1 MSSMQAA
8 SISLIPPGTGGVR
21 DYATTVGGPLR
32 TPLLELTPSTDTS
45 SLSGDFLL
53 LHFSGYG
60 FQKRGVPVWLVRK
73 VRSLRTQFKAFGVVF
88 HELFAPHGS
97 PLGSAFWLSGY
108 QKRIA
113 RQLLGLSDFWLTNR
127 EESGR
132 WLLDQHGQAAPHRV
146 LPVFSNVG
154 EPSLINMDREP
165 RLVVFGS
172 SGVRAN
178 VYQWADGEIFRCA
191 KRTGLEIHDIGPAIQ
206 DSVLSQQLEQQGV
219 VRHGKLSAE
228 DVSRALS
235 SAAYGALSY
244 PTDYV
249 SKSGVFAA
257 YSAHGI
263 CPILLWQHYGTHDGL
278 EANVHYAAGFGAL
291 DPSSIDARSI
301 GRAAREWYEPHCVNA
316 HVAALRTLIT
326 EARK

>member
-1 MSSMQAA
+1 MHAA
-8 SISLIPPGTGGVR
+8 SISLVPPGTGGVR
-21 DYATTVGGPLR
+21 DYATTVGGPLHM
-32 TPLLELTPSTDTS
+32 PLLELTPTTDTS
-45 SLSGDFLL
+45 TLSGDFLL

-73 VRSLRTQFKAFGVVF
+73 IRSLRTQFKAFGIVF
-88 HELFAPHGS
+88 HELFAPAGS
-97 PLGSAFWLSGY
+97 PLGSAFWLNGY

-113 RQLLGLSDFWLTNR
+113 KQLLVLSDFWLTNR

-132 WLLDQHGQAAPHRV
+132 WLLNQSQAAPHRV

-154 EPSLINMDREP
+154 EPPAVDMGREP

-178 VYQWADGEIFRCA
+178 VYQWGDGEIFRCA
-191 KRTGLEIHDIGPAIQ
+191 KRKGLEIHDIGPAMP
-206 DSVLSQQLEQQGV
+206 DGVLAQRLAQEGV
-219 VRHGKLSAE
+219 ITHGKLSAE

-263 CPILLWQHYGTHDGL
+263 CPILLWQDYGAHDGL
-278 EANVHYAAGFGAL
+278 TANVHYAAGFDAL
-291 DPSSIDARSI
+291 EASGIDSRSV
-301 GRAAREWYEPHCVNA
+301 GLAARQWYEPHCVNA
-316 HVAALRTLIT
+316 HVSALRTMIA
-326 EARK
+326 EARR